1 MASAARSGS
10 YTEPSH
16 ITRLTARASCSRI
29 CAVVSSGTSGAPR
42 RSLASSSCA
51 AAIAASPPLTATY
64 IVYLS
69 LARRMLRGRA
79 AMCADAASTM
89 STPRGNCAWLSVS
102 CCSKPL
108 GMPLKENCLTVLIP
122 GPANARPVA
131 PKPATC
137 TISVLER
144 SGYSGVPWLSVARRG
159 MDCGVLASAKW
170 ASQGSRTRR
179 APVWKLANWQT
190 ASELAKGASSQMVVS
205 KSASVMRIA
214 AAVAMSGDG
223 GARLVDRLTGSA
235 GTDMARITVLKTA
248 WESWTASRKPACK
261 VGSWERMGSILPAH
275 EGEKLHAGCGR
286 LGSLI
291 RALRVHAP
299 HDGSDQHDLEPVA
312 EARTLSERVDNG
324 SKARPLEGAAKQI

>member
-1 MASAARSGS
+1 
-10 YTEPSH
+10 
-16 ITRLTARASCSRI
+16 
-29 CAVVSSGTSGAPR
+29 
-42 RSLASSSCA
+42 
-51 AAIAASPPLTATY
+51 
-64 IVYLS
+64 
-69 LARRMLRGRA
+69 
-79 AMCADAASTM
+79 
-89 STPRGNCAWLSVS
+89 
-102 CCSKPL
+102 
-108 GMPLKENCLTVLIP
+108 
-122 GPANARPVA
+122 
-131 PKPATC
+131 TC

-190 ASELAKGASSQMVVS
+190 ASELANGASSHTVVS
-205 KSASVMRIA
+205 KSASVMRMA

-223 GARLVDRLTGSA
+223 GARLVERLSGSA
-235 GTDMARITVLKTA
+235 GPDMARITVLKTA

-275 EGEKLHAGCGR
+275 EREKLHAGCGR

-324 SKARPLEGAAKQI
+324 SKARPLKRAAKQICAAELARGEAHDGTRHRRFPSVEWRPIPAHAAAQHDESDVGLAHDLDCRQRCEPCQGRGKFRNACLRANAHQPLAIGRCAGRWRLLLIAVAWHGALAHRVVASSPAPPAILPPRPRPHPSPPTPPPP